1 MNASEEPRGSSRVER
16 EVLEILERS
25 EASRTPVEQIQT
37 AVRKQSD
44 SARAQLSRTAA
55 GDGFLARIPGDIARL
70 GGALLLAIAA
80 VVVSDFSR
88 LLGVLLAIVSAVV
101 FFSLWLPSRPSGPG
115 SAPRW
120 RGRDLSDDGPP
131 HIGSDRPERGPRLP
145 RR

>member
-55 GDGFLARIPGDIARL
+55 WDGVLARIPGDIARL
-70 GGALLLAIAA
+70 GGALLLAIGA

-88 LLGVLLAIVSAVV
+88 LLGVLLAIVGALV

-120 RGRDLSDDGPP
+120 RGRDLSDGGPP
-131 HIGSDRPERGPRLP
+131 RFGSDRPEQGPRLP